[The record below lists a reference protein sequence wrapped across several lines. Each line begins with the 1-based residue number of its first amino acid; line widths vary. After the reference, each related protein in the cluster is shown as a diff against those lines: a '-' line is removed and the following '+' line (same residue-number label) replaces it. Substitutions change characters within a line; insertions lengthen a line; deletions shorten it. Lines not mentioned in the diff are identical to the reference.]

1 MAGWTW
7 SLKRNARPRA
17 ASRGPRRPSM
27 TALPTR
33 RRTSGGCSAAWA
45 SATRRSW
52 PSAGRTP
59 SAGPSRSGLGRWL
72 RAMAGR
78 RGLGT
83 PGRAETARGR
93 TARTAWACRGGDP
106 GRSGGSPSTTPTT
119 RAAGPGAPARPARTR
134 SSSGSPQTRRTT
146 PTTRAAGPGAPA
158 RPARTRSSS
167 GSPQTRRSPRIR
179 PSAAP
184 SSGTPRTRLHS
195 WRTLPRP
202 TPSSPTWV
210 RASTR
215 RAACR
220 CDACWLRRAWSP
232 VPWQRP
238 RHG

>member
-134 SSSGSPQTRRTT
+134 SSSGSPQTRR
-146 PTTRAAGPGAPA
+146 
-158 RPARTRSSS
+158 
-167 GSPQTRRSPRIR
+167 SPRIR